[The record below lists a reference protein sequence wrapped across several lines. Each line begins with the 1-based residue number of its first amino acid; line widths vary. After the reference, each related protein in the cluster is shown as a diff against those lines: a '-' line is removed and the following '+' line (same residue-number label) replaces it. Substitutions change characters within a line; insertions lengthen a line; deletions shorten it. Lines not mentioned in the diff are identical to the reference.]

1 MQKISIELKNC
12 YWIKKFE
19 YDFDFSTSNIY
30 SIYAPN
36 GTMKTSFL
44 KWFKDYIDENDAINP
59 KDMITW
65 EDWYIKLFDEN
76 NKEIDKKIIFPI
88 ESLNLDYK
96 SDYSLLLVNKKFKE
110 DYYNIYKNIEESKK
124 KLILELNKLSWVK
137 KDLIEKTILE
147 DFSYNWNFF
156 DFLNNID
163 LPKNDYE
170 NVKYSIIFSEKAKRL
185 LENPQISSN
194 IKDYQEEYEKTIL
207 KYSCF
212 QLGGFT
218 IYQADELFKEIKKSK
233 YFQNTNNKLN
243 LNNKISSLWLNPE
256 IENEVDFRN
265 FIEKVKNEISWNKNL
280 LWIIKDISEWTKDVK
295 EFQEHIEKF
304 WNKFVWE
311 LNNKENFKK
320 DLWNFYFSKIKDEIE
335 NLNKLYNNW
344 IYKLEEISKQ
354 AEKDITIWDKTLE
367 TFKQRFD
374 IDFEIDIENKTD
386 VIIWRK
392 IPSLIFRYNIDWKI
406 YEKSKDELLW
416 LNILSWWEKRI
427 MYLLYIIFEI
437 EVRKQKWWKN
447 LLIIDDIIDSFDYK
461 NKYSIIEYLYEI
473 QENNNFKII
482 ILSHNF
488 DFYRNIQMRFNIKSW
503 AILVANKLKNWEIK
517 LINWSDLLN
526 PINDFKTNFLK
537 CEYKKISL
545 IPVARNLIEYIF
557 WNKDYLNENW
567 EKYNYY
573 MDLTQILHIKNNETS
588 AEKLNEILDISFNK
602 ENEFNFSW
610 DIIEKIIELSKE
622 KVENYNK
629 NNILKLEEKI
639 VLSIWIR
646 LKSEKFMIEKLKNN
660 WQNIVNI
667 LSNIKWNQTRKLY
680 EELKELNLLD
690 ENEEKILKSVLIITP
705 ELIHINSFMYEPL
718 IDMWDF
724 SLIELYKKV
733 ENL

>member
-1 MQKISIELKNC
+1 MENLKLELKNC
-12 YWIKKFE
+12 YWIKELNYNFE
-19 YDFDFSTSNIY
+19 FNKSNIY

-124 KLILELNKLSWVK
+124 KLILELNKLYWVK

-256 IENEVDFRN
+256 IENEVDFKN

-447 LLIIDDIIDSFDYK
+447 LIIIDDIIDSFDYK
-461 NKYSIIEYLYEI
+461 NRYSILEYLYEI
-473 QENNNFKII
+473 QENTNFKII

-488 DFYRNIQMRFNIKSW
+488 DFYRNIKLRFDIKYC
-503 AILVANKLKNWEIK
+503 ANLVVNKLENWEIK
-517 LINWSDLLN
+517 FIDWGNLFN
-526 PINDFKTNFLK
+526 PIEDFKRNFNK
-537 CEYKKISL
+537 CEYKKNAL
-545 IPVARNLIEYIF
+545 IPVARNLVEYIF
-557 WNKDYLNENW
+557 W
-567 EKYNYY
+567 EKSDYY
-573 MDLTQILHIKNNETS
+573 MYLTQILHIKNNETP

-602 ENEFNFSW
+602 ENEFNFKW
-610 DIIEKIIELSKE
+610 NIIDEIIILSKDL
-622 KVENYNK
+622 VLNYNK
-629 NNILKLEEKI
+629 DDILKLEEKI
-639 VLSIWIR
+639 VLSIWVR

-660 WQNIVNI
+660 WQDIEKVI
-667 LSNIKWNQTRKLY
+667 DKIERIQTRKLY
-680 EELKELNLLD
+680 EKMKNLNLLN
-690 ENEEKILKSVLIITP
+690 ENEEEVIKSVLIITP

-718 IDMWDF
+718 IDMWDY
-724 SLIELYKKV
+724 SLIELYKKSRKFI
-733 ENL
+733 NFLLFL

>member
-1 MQKISIELKNC
+1 MENLKLELKNC
-12 YWIKKFE
+12 YWIKELNYNFE
-19 YDFDFSTSNIY
+19 FNKSNIY

-256 IENEVDFRN
+256 IENEVDFKN

-374 IDFEIDIENKTD
+374 INFEIDIENKTD

-447 LLIIDDIIDSFDYK
+447 LIIIDDIIDSFDYK
-461 NKYSIIEYLYEI
+461 NRYSILEYLYEI
-473 QENNNFKII
+473 QENTNFKII

-488 DFYRNIQMRFNIKSW
+488 DFYRNIKLRFDIKYC
-503 AILVANKLKNWEIK
+503 ANLVVNKLENWEIK
-517 LINWSDLLN
+517 FIDWGNLFN
-526 PINDFKTNFLK
+526 PIEDFKRNFNK
-537 CEYKKISL
+537 CEYKKNAL
-545 IPVARNLIEYIF
+545 IPVARNLVEYIF
-557 WNKDYLNENW
+557 W
-567 EKYNYY
+567 EKSDYY
-573 MDLTQILHIKNNETS
+573 MYLTQILHIKNNETP

-602 ENEFNFSW
+602 ENEFNFKW
-610 DIIEKIIELSKE
+610 NIIDEIIILSKDL
-622 KVENYNK
+622 VLNYNK
-629 NNILKLEEKI
+629 DDILKLEEKI
-639 VLSIWIR
+639 VLSIWVR

-660 WQNIVNI
+660 WQDIEKVI
-667 LSNIKWNQTRKLY
+667 DKIERIQTRKLY
-680 EELKELNLLD
+680 EKMKNLNLLN
-690 ENEEKILKSVLIITP
+690 ENEEEVIKSVLIITP

-718 IDMWDF
+718 IDMWDY
-724 SLIELYKKV
+724 SLIELYKKSRKFI
-733 ENL
+733 NFLLFL

>member
-1 MQKISIELKNC
+1 MKKISIELKNC

-256 IENEVDFRN
+256 IENEVDFKN

-354 AEKDITIWDKTLE
+354 AKKDITIWDKTLE

-437 EVRKQKWWKN
+437 EVRKQKWWEN

-488 DFYRNIQMRFNIKSW
+488 DFYRNIQMRFCIKNW
-503 AILVANKLKNWEIK
+503 ANLVANKLGNWEIK

-526 PINDFKTNFLK
+526 PIEDFKENFNK
-537 CEYKKISL
+537 CEYKKNAL
-545 IPVARNLIEYIF
+545 IPVARNLVEYIF
-557 WNKDYLNENW
+557 WEKSDY
-567 EKYNYY
+567 YTY
-573 MDLTQILHIKNNETS
+573 LTQILHIKNNETP

-602 ENEFNFSW
+602 ENEFNFKW
-610 DIIEKIIELSKE
+610 NIIDEIIILSKDL
-622 KVENYNK
+622 VLNYNK
-629 NNILKLEEKI
+629 DDILKLEEKI
-639 VLSIWIR
+639 VLSIWVR

-660 WQNIVNI
+660 WQDIEKVI
-667 LSNIKWNQTRKLY
+667 DKIEWIQTRKLY
-680 EELKELNLLD
+680 EKMKNLNLLN
-690 ENEEKILKSVLIITP
+690 ENEEEVIKSVLIITP

>member
-1 MQKISIELKNC
+1 MENLKLELKNC
-12 YWIKKFE
+12 YWIKELNYNFE
-19 YDFDFSTSNIY
+19 FNKSNIY

-256 IENEVDFRN
+256 IENEVDFKN

-447 LLIIDDIIDSFDYK
+447 LIIIDDIIDSFDYK
-461 NKYSIIEYLYEI
+461 NRYSILEYLYEI
-473 QENNNFKII
+473 QENTNFKII

-488 DFYRNIQMRFNIKSW
+488 DFYRNIKLRFDIKYC
-503 AILVANKLKNWEIK
+503 ANLVVNKLENWEIK
-517 LINWSDLLN
+517 FIDWGNLFN
-526 PINDFKTNFLK
+526 PIEDFKRNFNK
-537 CEYKKISL
+537 CEYKKNAL
-545 IPVARNLIEYIF
+545 IPVARNLVEYIF
-557 WNKDYLNENW
+557 W
-567 EKYNYY
+567 EKSDYY
-573 MDLTQILHIKNNETS
+573 MYLTQILHIKNNETP

-602 ENEFNFSW
+602 ENEFNFKW
-610 DIIEKIIELSKE
+610 NIIDEIIILSKDL
-622 KVENYNK
+622 VLNYNK
-629 NNILKLEEKI
+629 DDILKLEEKI
-639 VLSIWIR
+639 VLSIWVR

-660 WQNIVNI
+660 WQDIEKVI
-667 LSNIKWNQTRKLY
+667 DKIERIQTRKLY
-680 EELKELNLLD
+680 EKMKNLNLLN
-690 ENEEKILKSVLIITP
+690 ENEEEVIKSVLIITP

-718 IDMWDF
+718 IDMWDY
-724 SLIELYKKV
+724 SLIELYKKSRKFI
-733 ENL
+733 NFLLFL

>member
-1 MQKISIELKNC
+1 MKKIFIEIKNC
-12 YWIKKFE
+12 YWIKKLDYE
-19 YDFDFSTSNIY
+19 FDFKKSNIY

-36 GTMKTSFL
+36 WTMKTSFL

-65 EDWYIKLFDEN
+65 EEWYIKLFDEN

-88 ESLNLDYK
+88 ESLNLNYN
-96 SDYSLLLVNKKFKE
+96 SDYSWLLINKKYKE
-110 DYYNIYKNIEESKK
+110 DYNKIYINIEETKQ
-124 KLILELNKLSWVK
+124 KLLIGLNKLSWVK

-147 DFSYNWNFF
+147 DFSYNWNIFEFF
-156 DFLNNID
+156 NDVIS
-163 LPKNDYE
+163 PKNDYE
-170 NVKYSIIFSEKAKRL
+170 NVKYSIIFSEKAKKL
-185 LENPQISSN
+185 LENPQISTN
-194 IKDYQEEYEKTIL
+194 IKDYDKLYKEIIK

-212 QLGGFT
+212 QLWWFT
-218 IYQADELFKEIKKSK
+218 IYQADELYKEIKKSK

-243 LNNKISSLWLNPE
+243 LNDKISNLWINPE
-256 IENEVDFRN
+256 IKNEVDFEE

-280 LWIIKDISEWTKDVK
+280 LSIINDISKWTKDVK

-304 WNKFVWE
+304 WDKFIWQ
-311 LNNKENFKK
+311 LNNVYEFKK
-320 DLWNFYFSKIKDEIE
+320 DLWNFYFLKSKNEIE
-335 NLNKLYNNW
+335 ELKKFYNNW
-344 IYKLEEISKQ
+344 IHELEKISKE
-354 AEKDITIWDKTLE
+354 AEKDKTIWDKTLE

-374 IDFEIDIENKTD
+374 IDFEIDIKNKTD

-392 IPSLIFRYNIDWKI
+392 IPSLIFRYNIDWTI

-437 EVRKQKWWKN
+437 EVRKQKWWEN

-488 DFYRNIQMRFNIKSW
+488 DFYRNIQMRFCIKNW
-503 AILVANKLKNWEIK
+503 ANLVVNKLKNWEINF
-517 LINWSDLLN
+517 LDWSNLFN
-526 PINDFKTNFLK
+526 PIEDFKKNFNK
-537 CEYKKISL
+537 CEYKKIAL
-545 IPVARNLIEYIF
+545 IPVARNLIEYIY
-557 WNKDYLNENW
+557 WNEDYLYENW
-567 EKYNYY
+567 KKYNYY

-588 AEKLNEILDISFNK
+588 DEKLNEIFYICFN
-602 ENEFNFSW
+602 NNFNFSW
-610 DIIEKIIELSKE
+610 NIIEKIIELSE
-622 KVENYNK
+622 KTVKIYNK
-629 NNILKLEEKI
+629 NDILKLEEKI
-639 VLSIWIR
+639 VLSTWIR
-646 LKSEKFMIEKLKNN
+646 LKSEKFMLEKLKNN
-660 WQNIVNI
+660 WQNIVEI
-667 LSNIKWNQTRKLY
+667 IEKIKWNQTRKLY
-680 EELKELNLLD
+680 DELKNLNLLN

-718 IDMWDF
+718 IDMWDY